1 MFTSQTFIDMFVQ
14 GRPFREG
21 IRENSALYWGLVGAS
36 GVAFSGATDFIPELN
51 RWLQVVEMDFAVS
64 HRFFKRLISADS
76 PQFKLR
82 LTSSMIIDFIG
93 CWAIETV
100 CKYLFADLEPKS
112 IVTRGRER
120 REKRRAA
127 EELLLT
133 QDRQGDNVKK
143 TQ

>member
-1 MFTSQTFIDMFVQ
+1 M
-14 GRPFREG
+14 
-21 IRENSALYWGLVGAS
+21 YWGLVGAS

-64 HRFFKRLISADS
+64 RKTLDLVISADS
-76 PQFKLR
+76 SQFKLR
-82 LTSSMIIDFIG
+82 LTASMIIDFIG
-93 CWAIETV
+93 CWAIENV

-120 REKRRAA
+120 RERRRAV
-127 EELLLT
+127 ELLT
-133 QDRQGDNVKK
+133 QDRQDDNEKK